1 MKHSVMTNS
10 CVYIYRNYDDD
21 GLVPEYLDV
30 REYYGTILC
39 CWCTYVHDA
48 TAFNSLK
55 EAKHYIAKYI
65 EKFGNTKYHFA
76 FMESAIVMKDYYSHE
91 ILEEV

>member
-1 MKHSVMTNS
+1 MVNS

-30 REYYGTILC
+30 REYCGTILC
-39 CWCTYVHDA
+39 RWCTYVHDA

-55 EAKHYIAKYI
+55 EAKQYITKYI
-65 EKFGNTKYHFA
+65 EEFGDTKYSFA
-76 FMESAIVMKDYYSHE
+76 FMESVTVMKNYYSHE

>member
-1 MKHSVMTNS
+1 MANS
-10 CVYIYRNYDDD
+10 YIYIYRNYDDD

-30 REYYGTILC
+30 REYCGTILC
-39 CWCTYVHDA
+39 RWCTYVHDA

-55 EAKHYIAKYI
+55 EARQYIAKYI
-65 EKFGNTKYHFA
+65 EEFGDTKYSFA
-76 FMESAIVMKDYYSHE
+76 FMESVTVMKNYYSHE

>member
-1 MKHSVMTNS
+1 MANS

-30 REYYGTILC
+30 REYHGTALWR
-39 CWCTYVHDA
+39 WCTYVHDA
-48 TAFNSLK
+48 TAFNNLR
-55 EAKHYIAKYI
+55 EAKKYI
-65 EKFGNTKYHFA
+65 EKYIKEFGDTKYSFA
-76 FMESAIVMKDYYSHE
+76 FMESVTVMKNYYSRE

>member
-1 MKHSVMTNS
+1 MTNS
-10 CVYIYRNYDDD
+10 YIYIYRNYDDD

-30 REYYGTILC
+30 REYCGTILC
-39 CWCTYVHDA
+39 RWCTYVHDA

-55 EAKHYIAKYI
+55 EANQYITKYI
-65 EKFGNTKYHFA
+65 EEFGDTKYSFA
-76 FMESAIVMKDYYSHE
+76 FMESVTVMKNYYSRE

>member
-1 MKHSVMTNS
+1 MANS
-10 CVYIYRNYDDD
+10 YIYIYRNYDDD

-30 REYYGTILC
+30 REYCGTALWR
-39 CWCTYVHDA
+39 WCTYVHDA

-55 EAKHYIAKYI
+55 EAKQYIAKYI
-65 EKFGNTKYHFA
+65 EKFGDTKYNFA
-76 FMESAIVMKDYYSHE
+76 FMEPVTVMKNYYSHE

>member
-1 MKHSVMTNS
+1 MANS
-10 CVYIYRNYDDD
+10 CIYIYRNYDDD

-30 REYYGTILC
+30 REYCGTILC
-39 CWCTYVHDA
+39 RWCTYVHDV

-55 EAKHYIAKYI
+55 EANQYITKYI
-65 EKFGNTKYHFA
+65 EEFGDTKYSFA
-76 FMESAIVMKDYYSHE
+76 FMESVTVMKNYYSRE

>member
-1 MKHSVMTNS
+1 MANS
-10 CVYIYRNYDDD
+10 YIYIYRNYEDD

-30 REYYGTILC
+30 REYCGTILC
-39 CWCTYVHDA
+39 RWCTYVHDA

-55 EAKHYIAKYI
+55 EANQYITKYI
-65 EKFGNTKYHFA
+65 EEFGDTKYGFA
-76 FMESAIVMKDYYSHE
+76 FMESVTVMKNYYSRE

>member
-1 MKHSVMTNS
+1 MANS

-30 REYYGTILC
+30 REYHGTALWR
-39 CWCTYVHDA
+39 WCTYAYDA
-48 TAFNSLK
+48 TAFDNLN
-55 EAKHYIAKYI
+55 EARKYIAKYI
-65 EKFGNTKYHFA
+65 EEFGDTKYSFA
-76 FMESAIVMKDYYSHE
+76 FMESVTVIKNYYSHE

>member
-1 MKHSVMTNS
+1 MANS
-10 CVYIYRNYDDD
+10 YIYIYRNYDDD

-30 REYYGTILC
+30 REYCGTILC
-39 CWCTYVHDA
+39 RWCTYVHDA

-55 EAKHYIAKYI
+55 EANQYIAKYI
-65 EKFGNTKYHFA
+65 EEFGDTEYSFA
-76 FMESAIVMKDYYSHE
+76 FIEPVTVVKNYYSHE

>member
-1 MKHSVMTNS
+1 MANS
-10 CVYIYRNYDDD
+10 YIYIYRNYDDD

-30 REYYGTILC
+30 REYCGTILC
-39 CWCTYVHDA
+39 RWCTYVHDA

-55 EAKHYIAKYI
+55 EAKQYITKYI
-65 EKFGNTKYHFA
+65 EEFGDTKYSFA
-76 FMESAIVMKDYYSHE
+76 FMESVTVMKNYYSHE

>member
-1 MKHSVMTNS
+1 MANS
-10 CVYIYRNYDDD
+10 CIYIYRNYDDD

-30 REYYGTILC
+30 REYCGTALWR
-39 CWCTYVHDA
+39 WCTYVHDA

-55 EAKHYIAKYI
+55 EAQQYIAKYI
-65 EKFGNTKYHFA
+65 EEFGDTKYSFA
-76 FMESAIVMKDYYSHE
+76 FMEPVTVMKNYYSHE

>member
-1 MKHSVMTNS
+1 MANS
-10 CVYIYRNYDDD
+10 YIYIYRNYDDD

-30 REYYGTILC
+30 REYCGTILC
-39 CWCTYVHDA
+39 RWCTYVHDA

-55 EAKHYIAKYI
+55 EANQYITKYI
-65 EKFGNTKYHFA
+65 EELGDTEYSFA
-76 FMESAIVMKDYYSHE
+76 FIEPVTVVKNYYSHE

>member
-1 MKHSVMTNS
+1 MANS
-10 CVYIYRNYDDD
+10 YIYIYRNYDDD

-30 REYYGTILC
+30 REYCGTILC
-39 CWCTYVHDA
+39 RWCTYVHDA

-55 EAKHYIAKYI
+55 EAKQYIKEYI
-65 EKFGNTKYHFA
+65 EEFGDTEYSFA
-76 FMESAIVMKDYYSHE
+76 FIEPVTVVKNYYSHE

>member
-1 MKHSVMTNS
+1 MANS
-10 CVYIYRNYDDD
+10 YIYIYRNYDDD

-30 REYYGTILC
+30 REYCGTILC
-39 CWCTYVHDA
+39 RWCTYVHDA

-55 EAKHYIAKYI
+55 EANQYITKYI
-65 EKFGNTKYHFA
+65 EEFGDTKYSFA
-76 FMESAIVMKDYYSHE
+76 FMESVTVMKNYYSRE

>member
-1 MKHSVMTNS
+1 MVNS

-30 REYYGTILC
+30 REYCGTILC
-39 CWCTYVHDA
+39 RWCTYVHDA

-55 EAKHYIAKYI
+55 EANQYITKYI
-65 EKFGNTKYHFA
+65 EEFGNTKYSFA
-76 FMESAIVMKDYYSHE
+76 FMESVTVMKNYYSRE

>member
-1 MKHSVMTNS
+1 MANS

-30 REYYGTILC
+30 REYHGTALWR
-39 CWCTYVHDA
+39 WCTYVHDA
-48 TAFNSLK
+48 TAFNNLR
-55 EAKHYIAKYI
+55 EAKKYIKKYI
-65 EKFGNTKYHFA
+65 EEFGNTEYSFA
-76 FMESAIVMKDYYSHE
+76 FMASAIVMKDCYSYE

>member
-1 MKHSVMTNS
+1 MANS
-10 CVYIYRNYDDD
+10 HIYIYRNYDDD

-30 REYYGTILC
+30 REYCGTILC
-39 CWCTYVHDA
+39 RWCTYVHDA

-55 EAKHYIAKYI
+55 EANQYITKYI
-65 EKFGNTKYHFA
+65 EEFGDTKYSFA
-76 FMESAIVMKDYYSHE
+76 FMESVTVMKNYYSRE

>member
-1 MKHSVMTNS
+1 MTNS

-30 REYYGTILC
+30 KEYCGTALWR
-39 CWCTYVHDA
+39 WCTYVHDA
-48 TAFNSLK
+48 TAFNNLR
-55 EAKHYIAKYI
+55 EAKKYI
-65 EKFGNTKYHFA
+65 EKYIKEFGNIKYHFA